1 MKKYRLLLFIFIF
14 YSSVGTILS
23 QNIIVN
29 DTYTAQQL
37 VQNVLINSSCANVSN
52 FTVSGGNFQ
61 TSEQSFGYFD
71 SNSSGFPFANGI
83 VLSTSR
89 AISTQGPNSNL
100 LSENASG
107 WIGDADLE
115 QALSISNTSN
125 ATVLEFDFIPLSSS
139 ISFDYIF
146 ASEEYH
152 DTAPCTYSDGF
163 AFLLKE
169 AGTSNAYQN
178 LALIPNTTI
187 PVKVTTV
194 HPDIP
199 GRCPAQNEAYFGSYN
214 GFNAPINFNGQTVI
228 MTARGNVIPGT
239 TYHIKLVI
247 ADETNPQYDSAI
259 FLGGGSF
266 SIGADLGPDHLIAT
280 NNPICFGE
288 TLSLNASIQGTN
300 TYQWFKNGILLTGE
314 TNPNYTV
321 VAAGTYAVEITLNS
335 TSCIASSDVVIEY
348 ANLPVVNNQ
357 TLLQCDPNSDGI
369 TSFNLTQLNTL
380 ITGGNPL
387 LSAVTYY
394 PTLANAQAHS
404 NPILNPTNFQNTT
417 SNQVFASVSN
427 PFGCYNYATVDLVIS
442 NTSVTPPNPILK
454 CDTDGS
460 LDGRRQFDLYLEVSP
475 TVLTG
480 LPSGL
485 VVVYYATQ
493 NDALT
498 ETNPLSNTF
507 TNTIPFQ
514 QTIFARVIN
523 GTDCYGITPVVLQ
536 VAVFDPPL
544 FQDETVYICNG
555 NTVNLVVSSIYS
567 GYLWSNGATTNQITV
582 TQSGNYSVIV
592 TNNLGCQKTKN
603 FTVVDSEIATINSIE
618 INDFDSYN
626 NSVQINVSGN
636 GDYVY
641 SLDGNNYQ
649 ESPVFTNVAPNIY
662 TVYIKDKNR
671 CGIVSQQITVL
682 DYPRF
687 FTPNGDGNNDTWY
700 IKNLR
705 NRPNTKIS
713 IYDRF
718 GKLVYQFN
726 EKQNGWNGKQN
737 QVNLVATDYWFIVEF
752 ENRNSV
758 KGHFSLKR

>member
-1 MKKYRLLLFIFIF
+1 MKKYRLLLCIVIF
-14 YSSVGTILS
+14 YYNVGTILS
-23 QNIIVN
+23 QNIIIN

-37 VQNVLINSSCANVSN
+37 IQNVLINSTCANVSN
-52 FTVSGGNFQ
+52 FTVSGGNF
-61 TSEQSFGYFD
+61 TSGEQSFGYFT

-89 AISTQGPNSNL
+89 AISTQGPNSSL

-107 WIGDADLE
+107 WIGDSDLE

-125 ATVLEFDFIPLSSS
+125 ATVLEFDFIPLSSA

-152 DTAPCTYSDGF
+152 DNAPCIYSDGF

-169 AGTSNAYQN
+169 AGTSNPYQN

-187 PVKVTTV
+187 PVKVTSV

-199 GRCPAQNEAYFGSYN
+199 GACPAQNEAYFDTYN
-214 GFNAPINFNGQTVI
+214 GVNAPINFNGQTVI
-228 MTARGNVIPGT
+228 MTARANVIPGT

-280 NNPICFGE
+280 NNPVCFGE
-288 TLSLNASIQGTN
+288 TLNLNASIPGTN
-300 TYQWFKNGILLTGE
+300 SYQWFKNGIPLAGE
-314 TNPNYTV
+314 TNANYTV
-321 VAAGTYAVEITLNS
+321 VAAGTYSVEITLNS
-335 TSCIASSDVVIEY
+335 TSCIATSDVVIEY
-348 ANLPVVNNQ
+348 TSLDVLINPTIV
-357 TLLQCDPNSDGI
+357 QCDPDNDGI
-369 TSFNLTQLNTL
+369 TTFNLRNADALLTA
-380 ITGGNPL
+380 GNPQ
-387 LSAVTYY
+387 LSTITYY
-394 PTLANAQAHS
+394 TTLANAQAHT
-404 NPILNPTNFQNTT
+404 NPIVNPTSFQSTAA
-417 SNQVFASVSN
+417 NQVFASVTN
-427 PFGCYNYATVDLVIS
+427 TFGCYNYTTVDLEIS
-442 NTSVTPPNPILK
+442 NTSVSLPNPILK
-454 CDTDGS
+454 CDTDAT
-460 LDGRRQFDLYLEVSP
+460 LDGYSQFDLNLEVSP
-475 TVLTG
+475 TVLSG
-480 LPSGL
+480 LPPGL
-485 VVVYYATQ
+485 IVAYFATQ
-493 NDALT
+493 NDALS

-514 QTIFARVIN
+514 QTLFARVVN
-523 GTDCYGITPVVLQ
+523 GTDCYGITPIILQ

-544 FQDETVYICNG
+544 FQDETKYICSG
-555 NTVNLVVSSIYS
+555 SAVSIGVSNIYS
-567 GYLWSNGATTNQITV
+567 NYHWSTGATSNQITI
-582 TQSGNYSVIV
+582 TQSGIYSVIV

-636 GDYVY
+636 GNYEF

-649 ESPVFTNVAPNIY
+649 DSSFFTNVEPNVY
-662 TVYIKDKNR
+662 TISVRDKNG
-671 CGIVSQQITVL
+671 CGTITKQITVL

-687 FTPNGDGNNDTWY
+687 FTPNGDGINDVWY

-705 NRPNTKIS
+705 NRPNTKIT
-713 IYDRF
+713 IFDRS
-718 GKLVYQFN
+718 GKLMYSFN
-726 EKQNGWNGKQN
+726 EKQNGWNGKVYQDTM
-737 QVNLVATDYWFIVEF
+737 LSTDYWFVIEL
-752 ENRNSV
+752 ENRNSI

>member
-1 MKKYRLLLFIFIF
+1 MKKYQLLFFILLF
-14 YSSVGTILS
+14 YSYAGTIVS
-23 QNIIVN
+23 QNITVD

-37 VQNVLINSSCANVSN
+37 IQNVLINSSCANVSN

-61 TSEQSFGYFD
+61 TGEQSFGYFN

-89 AISTQGPNSNL
+89 AIATQGPNSSL
-100 LSENASG
+100 LSENAAG
-107 WIGDADLE
+107 WIGDNDLE

-125 ATVLEFDFIPLSSS
+125 ATILEFDFIPLSST

-163 AFLLKE
+163 AFLLKV
-169 AGTSNAYQN
+169 AGTSNPYQN

-187 PVKVTTV
+187 PVKVTSV

-199 GRCPAQNEAYFGSYN
+199 GGCPAQNDAYFGTYN
-214 GFNAPINFNGQTVI
+214 SNMAPINFNGQTVI
-228 MTARGNVIPGT
+228 MNARGNVVPGT

-266 SIGADLGPDHLIAT
+266 SIGADLGPDQLIAT
-280 NNPICFGE
+280 NNPVCFGE
-288 TLSLNASIQGTN
+288 TLNLNASIQGTN
-300 TYQWFKNGILLTGE
+300 TYQWFKNGVLLPGE

-335 TSCIASSDVVIEY
+335 TSCIATSDVVIEY
-348 ANLPVVNNQ
+348 SNLPVLNNQ
-357 TLLQCDPNSDGI
+357 TLVQCDPDNNGI
-369 TSFNLTQLNTL
+369 TTFNLIPLNAL

-394 PTLANAQAHS
+394 PTLANAQAHT

-417 SNQVFASVSN
+417 TNQVFASVSN
-427 PFGCYNYATVDLVIS
+427 ALGCYNYATVDLVIS
-442 NTSVTPPNPILK
+442 NTTVTPPNPIVE
-454 CDTDGS
+454 CDTDGV
-460 LDGRRQFDLYLEVSP
+460 LDGRRQFDLNLEVYP
-475 TVLTG
+475 TVLAG

-485 VVVYYATQ
+485 IVAFYATQ
-493 NDALT
+493 NDAIS
-498 ETNPLSNTF
+498 EINQLSNTF
-507 TNTIPFQ
+507 TNTIPYQ
-514 QTIFARVIN
+514 QTIFARIIN

-536 VAVFDPPL
+536 ISAFNPPL
-544 FQDETVYICNG
+544 FQDETFYICSG
-555 NTVNLVVSSIYS
+555 NAVNLSVSSIYS
-567 GYLWSNGATTNQITV
+567 SYLWSTGATTNQITV
-582 TQSGNYSVIV
+582 TQSGNYSVVV
-592 TNNLGCQKTKN
+592 TNNLGCTKTKN
-603 FTVVDSEIATINSIE
+603 FTVIDSEIATINSIE
-618 INDFDSYN
+618 INDFDGDT

-649 ESPVFTNVAPNIY
+649 VNPFFTNVAPNIY
-662 TVYIKDKNR
+662 IVYIKDNHG
-671 CGIVSQQITVL
+671 CGIVSRQITVL

-705 NRPNTKIS
+705 NRTNTKIS
-713 IYDRF
+713 IFDRF

-726 EKQNGWNGKQN
+726 EKQNGWNGKLN
-737 QVNLVATDYWFIVEF
+737 QVSLIATDYWFIVEF
-752 ENRNSV
+752 ENKNSV

>member
-1 MKKYRLLLFIFIF
+1 MNKYRLLFFIVVF
-14 YSSVGTILS
+14 YSFVGTILS

-37 VQNVLINSSCANVSN
+37 IQNVLINSSCANVSN

-61 TSEQSFGYFD
+61 TGEQSFGYFD

-83 VLSTSR
+83 VLSTSK
-89 AISTQGPNSNL
+89 AISTQGPNEFI
-100 LSENASG
+100 LSETAAG
-107 WIGDADLE
+107 WIGDNDLE

-125 ATVLEFDFIPLSSS
+125 ATVLEFDFIPLSNA

-169 AGTSNAYQN
+169 AGTSNPYQN

-187 PVKVTTV
+187 PVKVTSV

-214 GFNAPINFNGQTVI
+214 SNIAPINFNGQTVI

-280 NNPICFGE
+280 NNPVCFGE
-288 TLSLNASIQGTN
+288 TLNLNATIQGTN
-300 TYQWFKNGILLTGE
+300 TYQWFKNGLPLAGE

-335 TSCIASSDVVIEY
+335 TSCVATSDVVIEY
-348 ANLPVVNNQ
+348 SNLPVVNNQ
-357 TLLQCDPNSDGI
+357 TLVQCDPNSDGI

-387 LSAVTYY
+387 LSAITYY
-394 PTLANAQAHS
+394 PTLANAQTHT
-404 NPILNPTNFQNTT
+404 NPILNPTNFQNTST
-417 SNQVFASVSN
+417 NQVFASVSN
-427 PFGCYNYATVDLVIS
+427 ASGCYNYATVNLVIS
-442 NTSVTPPNPILK
+442 NTSITPPNPILE
-454 CDTDGS
+454 CDTDGL
-460 LDGRRQFDLYLEVSP
+460 LDGFRQFDLNLEVSP
-475 TVLTG
+475 IVLTG
-480 LPSGL
+480 LPPGL
-485 VVVYYATQ
+485 VVAYYATQ
-493 NDALT
+493 NDALS
-498 ETNPLSNTF
+498 ETNQLSTTF
-507 TNTIPFQ
+507 TNTIPLQ

-523 GTDCYGITPVVLQ
+523 GTDCYGITPIILQ
-536 VAVFDPPL
+536 VAVFDPSL
-544 FQDETVYICNG
+544 FQDETKYICSG
-555 NTVNLVVSSIYS
+555 NVLNLGVSNIYS
-567 GYLWSNGATTNQITV
+567 SYLWSNGATTNQITV

-592 TNNLGCQKTKN
+592 TNNLGCQKTKY
-603 FTVVDSEIATINSIE
+603 FTVLDSEIATINSIE
-618 INDFDSYN
+618 INDFDADN

-636 GDYVY
+636 GNYEF
-641 SLDGNNYQ
+641 SLDGNHYQ
-649 ESPVFTNVAPNIY
+649 DSPLFTAVAPNIY
-662 TVYIKDKNR
+662 TVYIKDKNG
-671 CGIVSQQITVL
+671 CGIVNKQITVL

-687 FTPNGDGNNDTWY
+687 FTPNGDGINDTWY

-705 NRPNTKIS
+705 NRPNTKIT

-718 GKLVYQFN
+718 GKLIYHFN
-726 EKQNGWNGKQN
+726 DKQNGWNGKLN
-737 QVNLVATDYWFIVEF
+737 QVSMLSTDYWFIIEF